1 LRLLGLLYSGQRLLE
16 QAGQAGQ
23 AGKAV
28 VCGFQGLRALA
39 DLIEEGRSD
48 SLARLFNDCDWK

>member
-16 QAGQAGQ
+16 QAGQAG
-23 AGKAV
+23 KAV
-28 VCGFQGLRALA
+28 VCGFQGLRALG

-48 SLARLFNDCDWK
+48 SLALLFNGYDWK

>member
-16 QAGQAGQ
+16 QAGQ